1 MNIRFTLNGRSVNL
15 NTDPLRRL
23 IDVLRDDF
31 GLTGVKEGCGEG
43 ECGACNVLLDN
54 RLAPACVLS
63 AGAVHDREV
72 VTVEGFAATKDFA
85 ILSEAFAEGGAIQC
99 GYCTPGMILAA
110 HALLAKTPDPDEA
123 QIREALSG
131 NLCRCTGYHMIVQ
144 SVREAAKRKREAFS
158 S

>member
-1 MNIRFTLNGRSVNL
+1 MKIHFTLNGQSVDL
-15 NTDPLRRL
+15 NTDPFRRL
-23 IDVLRDDF
+23 IDVLREDF

-63 AGAVHDREV
+63 AGVVDGREV
-72 VTVEGFAATKDFA
+72 VTIEGFAATKDFA

-99 GYCTPGMILAA
+99 GYCTPGMIMAA
-110 HALLAKTPDPDEA
+110 HALLTKTPNPDES

-131 NLCRCTGYHMIVQ
+131 NLCRCTGYHLIVQ
-144 SVREAAKRKREAFS
+144 SVKNAAKRNMEAS
-158 S
+158 SS